1 MANEAVIT
9 TLIDMIGEM
18 LVYMLPVI
26 AFLAGVTFMV
36 TWFMSVVFGMGRRTF
51 KG

>member
-1 MANEAVIT
+1 MANSEVIT
-9 TLIDMIGEM
+9 TLMSMIGSM
-18 LVYMLPVI
+18 LTYLLPVI

>member
-1 MANEAVIT
+1 MANSEVIT
-9 TLIDMIGEM
+9 TLIDMISKM
-18 LVYMLPVI
+18 LLYLLPVI

-36 TWFMSVVFGMGRRTF
+36 TWFMAVVFGMGKRTF

>member
-1 MANEAVIT
+1 MANSEVIT

-18 LVYMLPVI
+18 LLYLLPVI
-26 AFLAGVTFMV
+26 AFLAGVNFMV
-36 TWFMSVVFGMGRRTF
+36 TWFMSVVFGMGKRTF